1 MEFFYCAL
9 FLISALLILKF
20 QSSRGRPHSKL
31 PPGPWELPII
41 GSIHH
46 LIGSLPHRSFRDL
59 ARKHGPLMLVKLG
72 EVPTLVV
79 SSREAAKEIMK
90 NHDITFSSRTLTVA
104 HKILTYGGK
113 DLIFAPY
120 GDYWRQLRKIC
131 ILELLSHKRVQAF
144 QSIREEEVMNLI
156 RSISSTKN
164 ASPVNFSKK
173 IFSMTNGMTTRAV
186 IGNKCKD
193 QRAFLA
199 ALTESIKA
207 AGGFNLAD
215 LFPSSSI
222 VSLVSGTVLN
232 VQRCHKKVDQILDGI
247 IRERKERTKT
257 ESMQEDLLEILLRIQ
272 EEGGHQ
278 FPLTMEAVKAV
289 IFDIIGAGSE
299 TSATTLEWAMSEL
312 IRHPRVIKHAQSE
325 VRDVFGENVKVTEA
339 KIKELHYLKLVIKE
353 ALRLHVPVPLLLP
366 RECQE
371 TCEVLGYEILAKT
384 RVVVNAWAIGR
395 DPQYWADAEEFKPER
410 FTASDVD
417 FKGTDFEFIPFGAG
431 RRMCPGMSFGLAN
444 VELAL
449 ACLLY
454 YFEWKLPNGM
464 EPNDLDMAES
474 FGATA
479 RRKSELYLH
488 AIPRAPCPTP

>member
-1 MEFFYCAL
+1 MELFYCSL
-9 FLISALLILKF
+9 FLIFLLLFLKF
-20 QSSRGRPHSKL
+20 RSSGGRPHSKL

-79 SSREAAKEIMK
+79 SSPEAAKEIMK
-90 NHDITFSSRTLTVA
+90 SHDIAFCSRPLTVA
-104 HKILTYGGK
+104 LKILTYGGK

-131 ILELLSHKRVQAF
+131 ILELLSPKRVQSF

-156 RSISSTKN
+156 QSISSTNN
-164 ASPVNFSKK
+164 ASPVNLSDQLFT
-173 IFSMTNGMTTRAV
+173 MTNNITTRAV

-193 QRAFLA
+193 QSAFLA
-199 ALTESIKA
+199 ALTDSIEA

-222 VSLVSGTVLN
+222 VSFVSGMTLK
-232 VQRCHKKVDQILDGI
+232 VQRCREKVDQILDGI
-247 IRERKERTKT
+247 IREHKERTKT
-257 ESMQEDLLEILLRIQ
+257 ESTEEDLLDILLIIQ
-272 EEGGHQ
+272 EEGGLEL
-278 FPLTMEAVKAV
+278 PLTMDAVKAV

-312 IRHPRVIKHAQSE
+312 IRHPRVMKHAQSE
-325 VRDVFGENVKVTEA
+325 VRDIFGERAKVTEA

-366 RECQE
+366 RECRE
-371 TCEVLGYEILAKT
+371 TCEVLGYEIPAKT

-395 DPQYWADAEEFKPER
+395 DPQHWGDAEEFKPER
-410 FTASDVD
+410 FAGTDID

-431 RRMCPGMSFGLAN
+431 RRICPGMSFGLAN

-454 YFEWKLPNGM
+454 YFDWKLPNGM

-479 RRKSELYLH
+479 RRRLELYLH
-488 AIPRAPCPTP
+488 GIPHTSCPTP